1 VSSGEPS
8 PAGQPPEALY
18 ISLVNTRNTEVT
30 AYWARYNIQAVLNFG
45 LLAAVLSAKPETSL
59 LYPLPAALPAVG
71 VLLGIMWIAFVV
83 VSKWVLVRRWERFLR
98 DYEESFLM
106 RPGAP
111 ASLAVFT
118 AIHAEEA
125 ARSPFM
131 RNIRNL
137 NLLALIMPVICIGAW
152 AWIACHRP

>member
-1 VSSGEPS
+1 VSSEEPS
-8 PAGQPPEALY
+8 PAGPPPEALY

-45 LLAAVLSAKPETSL
+45 LLAAVLSAKPETPL

-71 VLLGIMWIAFVV
+71 ILLGIVWIGFVV
-83 VSKWVLVRRWERFLR
+83 VSKWVLVRRWEGFLR
-98 DYEESFLM
+98 DYEQSFLT

-118 AIHAEEA
+118 TIHAEEA
-125 ARSPFM
+125 GRSAIM

-137 NLLALIMPVICIGAW
+137 NLLALTMPVICIGAW
-152 AWIACHRP
+152 LWLACHRL